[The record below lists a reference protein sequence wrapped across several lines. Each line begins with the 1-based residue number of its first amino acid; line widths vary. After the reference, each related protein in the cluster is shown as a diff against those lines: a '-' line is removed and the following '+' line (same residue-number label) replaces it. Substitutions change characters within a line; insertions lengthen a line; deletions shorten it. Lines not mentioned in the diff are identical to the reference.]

1 VNGVEPVLAQVD
13 TLAEAPLESEVVRI
27 VLATALGM
35 FLGLEREWS
44 HKSAGIRTFAL
55 VGLLG
60 AVFAILATST
70 ELGTALLAMGGG
82 LVIVMGVLLA
92 VQGLLEGSGLALT
105 TTVSMLVTYGVGVLV
120 ASGHVIAGV
129 TVAVVSSLL
138 LVLKRELHSLAWG
151 LSREELQS
159 ATEFAILA
167 FVVFP
172 LLPTRPVALE
182 GTSLLVVPSVRCQE
196 LICVE
201 PRIVWLMVVFV
212 AGIGIVNY
220 AVVQKYGGRGIA
232 VSGFFGGLA
241 SSTAVVGTMLDHVRQ
256 DTDAASYALAAILLA
271 DSAMALR
278 NLAIAV
284 AFTVQSPG
292 GLLIGVVAPLA
303 AVAVG
308 GVAIA
313 TVAADWSAPVEF
325 EFESPFSMRNALAF
339 GGVFLLVVVAGAVA
353 KAQFGG
359 IGFVLTA
366 AVTSLVS
373 SAGATTSAV
382 ALARTGTLSEGT
394 AVVSI
399 LAATATSIAVKAGLT
414 ALGSNRTF
422 ARRVTVWSAGLIL
435 AAAAV
440 TVATVAVIGT

>member
-1 VNGVEPVLAQVD
+1 VFGVAQFGSIPLDTQVLQIL
-13 TLAEAPLESEVVRI
+13 LAG
-27 VLATALGM
+27 VLGL

-44 HKSAGIRTFAL
+44 HKSAGVRTFSL
-55 VGLLG
+55 ISILG
-60 AVFAILATST
+60 AAFFIVGSVSLVVVGGVLVIIQ
-70 ELGTALLAMGGG
+70 GALLAVRG
-82 LVIVMGVLLA
+82 LIEEDEE
-92 VQGLLEGSGLALT
+92 GLSLT
-105 TTVSMLVTYGVGVLV
+105 TSMSMLVAYGVGTLV
-120 ASGHVIAGV
+120 ASGLTLEAV
-129 TVAVVSSLL
+129 TVTVFSALL
-138 LVLKRELHSLAWG
+138 LVLKRELHSFAWG
-151 LSREELQS
+151 MTRNELRS
-159 ATEFAILA
+159 AAEFAILA
-167 FVVFP
+167 FVIYP
-172 LLPTRPVALE
+172 LLPAQSYDI
-182 GTSLLVVPSVRCQE
+182 GTGNLVVE
-196 LICVE
+196 TE
-201 PRIVWLMVVFV
+201 PRVIWLMVVTV

-220 AVVQKYGGRGIA
+220 AVVQNYGGRGIA
-232 VSGFFGGLA
+232 VTGFFGGLA

-256 DTDAASYALAAILLA
+256 DADAASYALAAILLA

-278 NLAIAV
+278 NLVIAV
-284 AFTVQSPG
+284 AFTIQSPG

-313 TVAADWSAPVEF
+313 TVAADWSAPVKF
-325 EFESPFSMRNALAF
+325 DLESPFSMRNALAF
-339 GGVFLLVVVAGAVA
+339 GGVFLVVVVAGAVA

-394 AVVSI
+394 AVVAI
-399 LAATATSIAVKAGLT
+399 LTATATSIGVKAGLT
-414 ALGSNRTF
+414 AMGSDRAF

-440 TVATVAVIGT
+440 TVATIAVIGT